1 MRILSGSI
9 ERFKKIPKDKKYTIT
24 YDNGPAFS
32 EYEMTEKQTGLT
44 IYFAFPYHSW
54 ERGANENA
62 NGLLRQFFPKKSV
75 FATITQKNIQKAVRL
90 LNNRPR
96 KRLNYSTPYEIFN
109 QKEKCCSLE

>member
-1 MRILSGSI
+1 
-9 ERFKKIPKDKKYTIT
+9 
-24 YDNGPAFS
+24 
-32 EYEMTEKQTGLT
+32 MTEKQTGLT